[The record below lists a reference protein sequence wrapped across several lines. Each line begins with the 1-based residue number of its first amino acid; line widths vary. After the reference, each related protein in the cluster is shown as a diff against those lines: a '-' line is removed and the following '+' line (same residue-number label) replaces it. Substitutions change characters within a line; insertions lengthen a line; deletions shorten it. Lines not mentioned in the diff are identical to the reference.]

1 MTTSSPDTF
10 PRNKISISIGYVQC
24 DMGPTTINFFSKL
37 NMIII
42 CVYRTPSSDIKIL
55 TDNLDVI
62 ISSLINK
69 FKYILVVGDLNVDF
83 LGNKVNGYLQTV
95 LNYFNLEA
103 IIDVPTRVTDTSKTA
118 VDQIIKDYVIT
129 NLMSLKEDSLIIMHR

>member
-1 MTTSSPDTF
+1 MKHGGSCIYVKSSIDARPYTQF
-10 PRNKISISIGYVQC
+10 EHLNQEEHFESSMVEL
-24 DMGPTTINFFSKL
+24 TKL

-69 FKYILVVGDLNVDF
+69 YKYILVVGDLNVDF
-83 LGNKVNGYLQTV
+83 LSNKVNGYLQTV

-118 VDQIIKDYVIT
+118 VDQIIYIIKIKCGC
-129 NLMSLKEDSLIIMHR
+129 MSG